1 VAELLEQINRLK
13 AVANFSDG
21 SGAASTAEPRTI
33 EVPYAARKEALDLLE
48 KALYQ
53 DYMALNMDVL
63 TGGSLTNVAIR
74 TATANLNLKANR
86 YEWQVRKFVREIL
99 LLAGI
104 ESDEIRFKRQT
115 IANESEMVADI
126 AVMRDYID
134 KRTALKI
141 NPYIQED
148 EIEKIITR
156 QADESLTG
164 LPEIPKDGGDD
175 E

>member
-1 VAELLEQINRLK
+1 M
-13 AVANFSDG
+13 
-21 SGAASTAEPRTI
+21 
-33 EVPYAARKEALDLLE
+33 ALD
-48 KALYQ
+48 
-53 DYMALNMDVL
+53 MDEL

-74 TATANLNLKANR
+74 AATANLNLKANR
-86 YEWQVRKFVREIL
+86 YEWQVRQFVRQIL

-104 ESDEIRFKRQT
+104 ESDEIRFKRQS
-115 IANESEMVADI
+115 IANESETVADI

-148 EIEKIITR
+148 EIEEIITR
-156 QADESLTG
+156 QADESVSGFSDMT
-164 LPEIPKDGGDD
+164 DGGADD